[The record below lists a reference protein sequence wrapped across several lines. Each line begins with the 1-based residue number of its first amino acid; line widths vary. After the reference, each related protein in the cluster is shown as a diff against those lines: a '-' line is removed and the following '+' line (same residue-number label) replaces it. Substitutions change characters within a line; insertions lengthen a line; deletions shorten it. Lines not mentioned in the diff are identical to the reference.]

1 MKAEK
6 KMIKKEDEGQLKG
19 KKKNIQKRKREGSTI
34 QRNGLQTDGII
45 FNGTEGAKRKCNKNF
60 SILMENI

>member
-19 KKKNIQKRKREGSTI
+19 KKKNIQKRKRKGSTI
-34 QRNGLQTDGII
+34 QRNGL
-45 FNGTEGAKRKCNKNF
+45 
-60 SILMENI
+60 